1 MQFRDISDYL
11 GVTFSIKFLWYYHF
25 WCQCWV
31 FSTMEL
37 GHLFFL
43 NLLFNSPNRL
53 ALCVRGKI
61 SLTCPCLDADNG
73 SQCAITPQMLPAICW
88 MCLQLWHT
96 DCSCRCALRQISW
109 LPTAH
114 PCDLAWIHPAPS
126 ACSEEDAH
134 LSNWKETWKT
144 LSSPTKL
151 IKSCPAALTS
161 TALRNDRALFQI
173 KWTCIE

>member
-1 MQFRDISDYL
+1 MNSDVKMQFRDTSDYI

-43 NLLFNSPNRL
+43 NLLFNSPNRM

-114 PCDLAWIHPAPS
+114 PCDLAWIHQHVVRKMHIWAIEKKHEKHWAPQRS
-126 ACSEEDAH
+126 
-134 LSNWKETWKT
+134 L
-144 LSSPTKL
+144 
-151 IKSCPAALTS
+151 
-161 TALRNDRALFQI
+161 
-173 KWTCIE
+173 